1 MANTDKRKLG
11 PSEVDQDT
19 TAQEIV
25 EETNDIKEYQPSQ
38 TTIEEKK
45 EKLDRGEELY
55 TGFGFD
61 SDRANG
67 EAPLADSL
75 KETKL
80 ADHNTTKSA
89 TNTPDVIETYTTESS
104 AAPRVEE
111 KSLQKSTTHTPRQ
124 AYKTTTT
131 SEKREVPEQ
140 TKLIIEPDNGDIN
153 YKKRQADPAQRRIVK
168 THHKTPPQRQYI
180 DHEAYGQ
187 NGYQN
192 AERTIYTEPNY
203 ESQGVHYSTDPRTIV
218 DPYYNNAYIKSH
230 GTVDYLPIKHHY
242 KSKRKQNKKS
252 LPWRKIALGVA
263 VAAGVRLLFLGE
275 EDDGPFWS

>member
-1 MANTDKRKLG
+1 MTNTDKRKLG
-11 PSEVDQDT
+11 PSEADQDK
-19 TAQEIV
+19 TAQEIFD
-25 EETNDIKEYQPSQ
+25 ETDDIKEHQPSQ
-38 TTIEEKK
+38 TTIGEKK
-45 EKLDRGEELY
+45 ENLDRGEELY

-61 SDRANG
+61 SDRENG
-67 EAPLADSL
+67 EAPLSDSL

-80 ADHNTTKSA
+80 ADRNTTKSDS
-89 TNTPDVIETYTTESS
+89 NTSDVIETYTTESS

-111 KSLQKSTTHTPRQ
+111 KSIQKSSTPTPRG

-131 SEKREVPEQ
+131 SAKREVPEQ
-140 TKLIIEPDNGDIN
+140 TKLIIEPDNGEIN
-153 YKKRQADPAQRRIVK
+153 YKKRQADQAQKRIAK
-168 THHKTPPQRQYI
+168 THHKTPQRQYI
-180 DHEAYGQ
+180 DHEAYGK

-192 AERTIYTEPNY
+192 AERSIYTEPNY

-218 DPYYNNAYIKSH
+218 DPYYNNEYIKSH

-242 KSKRKQNKKS
+242 KSRRKQNKKS
-252 LPWRKIALGVA
+252 LPWTKIALGVA